1 MNVIKVPV
9 TVLFLIPI
17 SYVTIFVSA
26 LGTKIFPNL
35 YRLVSN
41 QFLHVMYLFYKRKV
55 SFYRR
60 KILQYSTG
68 IIVL

>member
-9 TVLFLIPI
+9 TVLFHIPI
-17 SYVTIFVSA
+17 SYVTIFA

-35 YRLVSN
+35 YRLVRN
-41 QFLHVMYLFYKRKV
+41 QFLHVMYLFYKCKV